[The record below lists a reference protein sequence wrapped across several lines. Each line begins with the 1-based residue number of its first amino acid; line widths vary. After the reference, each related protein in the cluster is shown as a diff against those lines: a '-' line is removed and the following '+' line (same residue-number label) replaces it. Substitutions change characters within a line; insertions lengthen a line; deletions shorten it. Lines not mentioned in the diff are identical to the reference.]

1 VKPLVLVPRLHPD
14 DLAAVDDALAAGT
27 PLALIPARLPAAES
41 ERLRAAVPAD
51 LAGEVAAVLFTS
63 GSTGQK
69 KGVLLERAA
78 LAASAAA
85 SAAALGLDGD
95 DRWLLCL
102 SLATIG
108 GLSIVTRSR
117 YAGCRAV
124 LADGGDRFD
133 PLALIA
139 QVERDRIT
147 LVSLVPTMLTR
158 LLDAGWRPP
167 PHLRAVLLGGAPAP
181 AALLAR
187 ARHLPIRTT
196 YGMTETASHVAID
209 GRVLPGV
216 EVAVRDGGRI
226 AVRGPVLFRGYL
238 PPHDDR
244 PARDP
249 DGWFVTADRGAFTPD
264 GMLAVLGRAD
274 GAIISGG
281 ANVDPAAVEAAL
293 TAIPGIDA
301 ACAFGVPDP
310 EWGERVAAAVV
321 ATSPLPAD
329 LAGALRA
336 RLAPHELP
344 RRIAVLGELALGPG
358 GKVDRAETARRAA
371 GRLRDL
377 V

>member
-1 VKPLVLVPRLHPD
+1 MKPLILAPRLHPD
-14 DLAAVDDALAAGT
+14 DLAAVERALAAGT
-27 PLALIPARLPAAES
+27 PLALVPPRLPAGES
-41 ERLRAAVPAD
+41 ERLAAAVPAD
-51 LAGEVAAVLFTS
+51 LPEGAAVLFTS
-63 GSTGQK
+63 GSTGQR

-85 SAAALGLDGD
+85 SAAVLGWQED

-117 YAGCRAV
+117 LAGRRAV
-124 LADGGDRFD
+124 LADSGDRFD
-133 PLALIA
+133 PHALAAQIA
-139 QVERDRIT
+139 RDRIT
-147 LVSLVPTMLTR
+147 LVSLVPTMLAR

-209 GRVLPGV
+209 GRPLPGV
-216 EVAVRDGGRI
+216 EVAVRADDGRI

-238 PPHDDR
+238 PPHDER

-249 DGWFVTADRGAFTPD
+249 DGWFVTADRGAIAPD
-264 GMLAVLGRAD
+264 GTLAVLGRAD

-293 TAIPGIDA
+293 TAIPGIDE

-321 ATSPLPAD
+321 AGRALPAD
-329 LAGALRA
+329 LAARLRA

-344 RRIAVLGELALGPG
+344 RRIAILGELALGPG